1 MPSNPRPSLRELFAS
16 FLRLGATS
24 FGGPSMVVYI
34 RKLTVEKKQWLDT
47 EVFGAGVALCQ
58 MIPGATAMQ
67 AAAYVGL
74 KTRGVPG
81 AAASFVGFGLP
92 AFVLMMVLA
101 AVYTRTRDLA
111 LVVSVF
117 GGLQA
122 IIVAII
128 ANAALS
134 FGRAILKKWSAA
146 AVALAAA
153 AMFGLKVN
161 PILVILLSGA
171 AGFAMSGPN
180 PPDSRGSQSPQHGR
194 RNTKPLLFILFGSAT
209 GLLLLYFF
217 DRALF
222 HLAALTLRIDL
233 FAFGGAYASVPLM
246 LHEIVEVRHW
256 IDRHTFMNGIVIGQ
270 VTPGPIVLT
279 ATFIGF
285 LLGGPLGGV
294 VATIGI
300 LLPSFVVLVGV
311 SPFYDRLRTSP
322 SFNKVIGG
330 VLCSFVGLLVT
341 VAVRF
346 ALDVHWD
353 PFHSLLAGG
362 ALAALLMRID
372 ILWVVLAGTIISAA
386 AFA

>member
-1 MPSNPRPSLRELFAS
+1 
-16 FLRLGATS
+16 
-24 FGGPSMVVYI
+24 MVVYI

-122 IIVAII
+122 II
-128 ANAALS
+128 
-134 FGRAILKKWSAA
+134 
-146 AVALAAA
+146 VALAAA